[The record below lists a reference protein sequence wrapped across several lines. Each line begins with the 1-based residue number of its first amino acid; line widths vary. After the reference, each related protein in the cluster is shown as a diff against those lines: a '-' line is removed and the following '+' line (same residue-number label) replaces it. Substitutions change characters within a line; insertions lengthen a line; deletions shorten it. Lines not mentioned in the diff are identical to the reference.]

1 MDKLKSRKFWLAI
14 IGAIGPLVGQ
24 YLSQEFTLEQALMA
38 SSAILISYI
47 FGQAYVDGKSADVG
61 SAPTKELADV
71 LVVDDVSS
79 R

>member
-1 MDKLKSRKFWLAI
+1 MGKLKSRKFWIAI
-14 IGAIGPLVGQ
+14 IGAIGPLFGQ

-47 FGQAYVDGKSADVG
+47 FGQAYVDGKSVDGG
-61 SAPTKELADV
+61 SVPVKELANV
-71 LVVDDVSS
+71 AVVDDVSS